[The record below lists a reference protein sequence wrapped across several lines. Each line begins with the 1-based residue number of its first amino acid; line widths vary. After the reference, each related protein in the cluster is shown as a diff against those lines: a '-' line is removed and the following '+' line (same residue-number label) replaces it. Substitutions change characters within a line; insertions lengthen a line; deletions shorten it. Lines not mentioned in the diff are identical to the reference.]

1 MTSSLEILGNLIPI
15 KMVLGTEDDVADYS
29 HRLGWRVEAIDPSAG
44 LHGCFSKALQAGAP
58 RILLLSQGVRS
69 AGGGA
74 ALRKL
79 KELAKLLD
87 TPFDAISLGT
97 CVDSDNTLA
106 SWGGCDT
113 FKRVAGYE
121 FAFETNCT
129 CTIGT
134 VYSSA
139 YMMKYMQRAEAP
151 DRAYTIVPELLLR
164 AKDARPIRRAP
175 TIVYDPYGR
184 VSIPREST
192 SRNHDLFTL
201 VAVVI
206 ILVLVLAN

>member
-1 MTSSLEILGNLIPI
+1 MTSALEILGNLIPT
-15 KMVLGTEDDVADYS
+15 KMVLGTEDDVADYAQ
-29 HRLGWRVEAIDPSAG
+29 RLGWHVEAIDPSAG

-58 RILLLSQGVRS
+58 RILILNQGVRS

-97 CVDSDNTLA
+97 CVDSDESLA

-113 FKRVAGYE
+113 FKRAAGYE
-121 FAFETNCT
+121 FVFETNCT

-139 YMMKYMQRAEAP
+139 YMMRYMQRAEVP

-164 AKDARPIRRAP
+164 AKDTRPIRRAP
-175 TIVYDPYGR
+175 TVVYDPYGR
-184 VSIPREST
+184 VSIPRKDQN
-192 SRNHDLFTL
+192 RDMFTL
-201 VAVVI
+201 VAVVG
-206 ILVLVLAN
+206 ILVLIMVA

>member
-1 MTSSLEILGNLIPI
+1 MTSALEILGDLIPT
-15 KMVLGTEDDVADYS
+15 KMVMGTEDDVADYAQ
-29 HRLGWRVEAIDPSAG
+29 RLGWHVEAIDPSAG
-44 LHGCFSKALQAGAP
+44 LHGCFSKALQAGAH
-58 RILLLSQGVRS
+58 RILILNQGVRS

-79 KELAKLLD
+79 KELVKLLD

-97 CVDSDNTLA
+97 CVDSDESLA
-106 SWGGCDT
+106 SWGRCDT
-113 FKRVAGYE
+113 FKRAAGYE
-121 FAFETNCT
+121 FVFETNCT

-139 YMMKYMQRAEAP
+139 YMMRYMQRAEVP

-175 TIVYDPYGR
+175 TVVYDPYGR
-184 VSIPREST
+184 VSIPRKDQ
-192 SRNHDLFTL
+192 NHDILTL
-201 VAVVI
+201 VAVGLI
-206 ILVLVLAN
+206 ITFWS